1 MTSFKEE
8 NILTVAFINIRGQS
22 GLPISKQLQI
32 KSFIKY
38 NNCDIIHLQEAHIDD
53 ESFSTCDFISSNFN
67 IVPNNSLNK
76 YGTASLV
83 KSEFE
88 IENIQCDN
96 QGRVIIFNIG
106 ELTLSNIYLNSG
118 TDARSRAG
126 REKICS
132 EVLPNMLL
140 NSKESGC
147 CGGDFNCIIKKNDAT
162 KNPDSKMSKCL
173 ERLVKLK
180 EWQDSYR
187 SLHPTAETYSRYY
200 VNTRAEG
207 ARRIDRCYQFGGL
220 KVKEAKYLPLAF
232 SDHFAHVVQFILPDQ
247 LSKVLSPK
255 SRPSFRLRAEV
266 LKDSVF
272 KYRLEESMKSWQ
284 RVRQFQSEDSREI
297 GTLYWW
303 EKLVKPGIR
312 KIAMQRS
319 KEINLARREALNLL
333 MLRQIYLTRKITVL
347 GLTDQLGELQ
357 AVHLLI
363 DRWYN
368 KESEKVQHQA
378 RVDEFQENEKSSI
391 YHHEL
396 HKTIV
401 KKSSILKLQTEDGL
415 ITGHAACAAQL
426 EQTVEDLLLHPGH
439 LDQVSQQILLDEVTP
454 VFTEKDISMFLSPPS
469 KLDVWETI
477 CNSNLNATPG
487 CDGIPSLAYKDPVR
501 DVMLAIFNS
510 QDLQP
515 SMRTKLMV
523 FGSKPKKA
531 NSLLP
536 KDKIRISLLNI
547 YFKLATGLEARK
559 FKKTVTHSLSPLQV
573 VAGEDRRI
581 HQGINCARNAI
592 YAAGKSGHPG
602 CGILDNDLISAFDWL
617 G

>member
-1 MTSFKEE
+1 M
-8 NILTVAFINIRGQS
+8 IL
-22 GLPISKQLQI
+22 
-32 KSFIKY
+32 
-38 NNCDIIHLQEAHIDD
+38 
-53 ESFSTCDFISSNFN
+53 
-67 IVPNNSLNK
+67 
-76 YGTASLV
+76 
-83 KSEFE
+83 
-88 IENIQCDN
+88 
-96 QGRVIIFNIG
+96 FNIG
-106 ELTLSNIYLNSG
+106 KLTLSNIYLNSG

-187 SLHPTAETYSRYY
+187 SLHPTADTYSRYY

-207 ARRIDRCYQFGGL
+207 ASRIDRCYHFGGL

-415 ITGHAACAAQL
+415 ITGHAACAAHL
-426 EQTVEDLLLHPGH
+426 KQTVEDLLLHPGH
-439 LDQVSQQILLDEVTP
+439 PDQVSQQILLDEVTP
-454 VFTEKDISMFLSPPS
+454 VFTEKDISMFFSPPS
-469 KLDVWETI
+469 KLDVW
-477 CNSNLNATPG
+477 
-487 CDGIPSLAYKDPVR
+487 
-501 DVMLAIFNS
+501 
-510 QDLQP
+510 
-515 SMRTKLMV
+515 
-523 FGSKPKKA
+523 
-531 NSLLP
+531 
-536 KDKIRISLLNI
+536 
-547 YFKLATGLEARK
+547 
-559 FKKTVTHSLSPLQV
+559 
-573 VAGEDRRI
+573 
-581 HQGINCARNAI
+581 
-592 YAAGKSGHPG
+592 
-602 CGILDNDLISAFDWL
+602 
-617 G
+617 